1 MVAIKPTELP
11 SLLKSPAKRA
21 EAFLVHGPDAGQV
34 AELAKT
40 IATQLCAASSPPG
53 EILRL
58 SDQDLAQTP
67 GRLATEARSLPMF
80 GGRPVIIVKQAPQLT
95 PAIFEDL
102 LDGPPLAGFV
112 IVEAGNLKRDAKI
125 RQLFENAKNA
135 AAIACYG
142 ADERG
147 LQQLI
152 RDDVKAAGMT
162 ITAEAAERLAGLLG
176 GDWAVSRSEI
186 AKLTLFAADADR
198 GEITMEHVDAIVG
211 DSSAHA
217 FEAAI
222 AAALTGNAAVALN
235 QIDGLA
241 AAGTP
246 ASVILN
252 VLLRHLQSLHT
263 VAAAIQRGEAF
274 DTAVGH
280 LRPPPHFKAKDALR
294 AQAARWRA
302 NAVAA
307 AIGETHEAVRQTRLK
322 PALEQEITSELLM
335 RLASEGQKGQKAKA
349 GTARFQR

>member
-1 MVAIKPTELP
+1 M
-11 SLLKSPAKRA
+11 
-21 EAFLVHGPDAGQV
+21 HGTDVGQV

-40 IATQLCAASSPPG
+40 IATHLCAVSSPPG

-58 SDQDLAQTP
+58 SDQDLSQTP
-67 GRLATEARSLPMF
+67 GRLAMEARSLPMF
-80 GGRPVIIVKQAPQLT
+80 GGRPVIMVRHAPQLT
-95 PAIFEDL
+95 PAMFEDL
-102 LDGPPLAGFV
+102 LGGSPLAGFV

-125 RQLFENAKNA
+125 RQLFEKAKNA
-135 AAIACYG
+135 ASLVCYG
-142 ADERG
+142 ADERS

-152 RDDVKAAGMT
+152 RDDVKAAGLT

-186 AKLTLFAADADR
+186 AKLTLFAADAEG
-198 GEITMEHVDAIVG
+198 GEITVGHVDAIVG

-217 FEAAI
+217 FETAI
-222 AAALTGNAAVALN
+222 TATLTGNAAEALA

-274 DTAVGH
+274 ESAVGH

-294 AQAARWRA
+294 AQTAQWRA
-302 NAVAA
+302 SRVAA

-322 PALEQEITSELLM
+322 PALEHEITSELVI
-335 RLASEGQKGQKAKA
+335 RLASEAQKQKPGFPGSALR
-349 GTARFQR
+349 GRGDRI